1 MHVCIILPNQQ
12 ELSGSRNL
20 ESINSPEPKR
30 FLAVLLLPEL
40 GDCVSAVRLPAPAG
54 LVFFTTAVFIMSLGI
69 PADSALYLALER

>member
-12 ELSGSRNL
+12 ELPGSRNL

-40 GDCVSAVRLPAPAG
+40 GDCVSTVRLPAPAG
-54 LVFFTTAVFIMSLGI
+54 LVFFL
-69 PADSALYLALER
+69 LLQCL